1 MSSLL
6 GSFDCSLNVI
16 RLLRV
21 VITPSD
27 FVERRKRLEAIG
39 LISGYHFGGVSKI
52 LGEAGKQKILQ
63 QMFRKSVQIQKLS
76 LGALDLYWFKL
87 EVNICA
93 PVCCQLFDVVSQFCK
108 KLTSLIS
115 VFAAY
120 SIRLI
125 ISYFCAFSDK
135 VHSFLF
141 CLRRNSTLI
150 NENS

>member
-39 LISGYHFGGVSKI
+39 LISGYHFWGVSKI

-63 QMFRKSVQIQKLS
+63 QMFRK
-76 LGALDLYWFKL
+76 F
-87 EVNICA
+87 
-93 PVCCQLFDVVSQFCK
+93 
-108 KLTSLIS
+108 
-115 VFAAY
+115 
-120 SIRLI
+120 
-125 ISYFCAFSDK
+125 
-135 VHSFLF
+135 
-141 CLRRNSTLI
+141 
-150 NENS
+150 